1 MRLACICLNNNV
13 FHTVTWMRVSA
24 ADAISFCIMNFIM
37 LEILMQLHEWFRFH
51 DFFLTM
57 FFFLFF
63 LYSSVA
69 EINRLKHLTVSV
81 NLYFSHYFQ
90 FQLASLYMPIVL

>member
-1 MRLACICLNNNV
+1 MRLACIFLNNNV

-37 LEILMQLHEWFRFH
+37 LEILMQLHERFRFH

-57 FFFLFF
+57 FFFFF
-63 LYSSVA
+63 IL
-69 EINRLKHLTVSV
+69 ICGRN
-81 NLYFSHYFQ
+81 
-90 FQLASLYMPIVL
+90 